1 MTASTSQTD
10 PVLQDLYHNI
20 ETVVNSEHTL
30 ADINFALAK
39 LHVYA
44 DNQTPGLNTGC
55 PDCNGRGF
63 TFVLKNRENGP
74 EEVCVYCH
82 CYERFKSH
90 MRSDLPERF
99 AGVMFQE
106 DTPTAK
112 LIYKHIARFLTAP
125 DGRWFFAGGTPG
137 SGKTHAATYIAQE
150 LVKQGKSTTFRNWVS
165 TYKQI
170 QSAINDGGDVQTV
183 IAPMQNAE
191 VLVIDDVFRKVSSQY
206 ELQVLY
212 DIFNH
217 RYAKGLVTVITSE
230 RTLREIRDDVD
241 AGIAGRI
248 AELAEVVNIENRAAD
263 RRWKK

>member
-1 MTASTSQTD
+1 MDFTSQTD
-10 PVLQDLYHNI
+10 PVMQGLYN
-20 ETVVNSEHTL
+20 EVEGVLNSEHDL
-30 ADINFALAK
+30 KDLDLALAK

-44 DNQTPGLNTGC
+44 DNQTPGLGTGC

-63 TFVLKNRENGP
+63 TFVLKSRENGP
-74 EEVCVYCH
+74 EEVCVFCH
-82 CYERFKSH
+82 CYERYKSH
-90 MRSDLPERF
+90 TASNLPERF
-99 AGVMFQE
+99 AGVMFKE

-112 LIYKHIARFLTAP
+112 LLYKHIVKFLNGP

-150 LVKQGKSTTFRNWVS
+150 LVKQGKTTTFRNWVS
-165 TYKQI
+165 TYKKI
-170 QSAINDGGDVQTV
+170 QGVIHDGGDVQTV
-183 IAPMQNAE
+183 IDPMLNAE

-217 RYAKGLVTVITSE
+217 RYANGLVTVITSE
-230 RTLREIRDDVD
+230 RTLKEIREDVD

-248 AELAEVVNIENRAAD
+248 AEMAEIVNIENKAAD
-263 RRWKK
+263 RRWKQ